1 MSASIDSFAN
11 SAKPFVDSMDLVRR
25 APNCSVCVDKHLASQ
40 HCATCDDV
48 MCEEAVSVHRE
59 LVKCWAADQHVM
71 VRVRDMDPN
80 MSATAKAVIAVRTKI
95 DARLTKLQNFRRE
108 LLGREARAGQK
119 LWTVSFYS
127 HPLTPPFF
135 FSNRENHSP
144 FRPKASPSSN
154 CLWTRARQFSSK
166 PNFSSIDR
174 LSFAETI
181 WPRYERCSV
190 TASSLDTMQKW
201 MLSYLKLSPRNRRR
215 YCCETKANPNFF
227 MK

>member
-11 SAKPFVDSMDLVRR
+11 SAKPFVDSMDLVRH

-135 FSNRENHSP
+135 FQIAKITP
-144 FRPKASPSSN
+144 
-154 CLWTRARQFSSK
+154 
-166 PNFSSIDR
+166 
-174 LSFAETI
+174 LSG
-181 WPRYERCSV
+181 
-190 TASSLDTMQKW
+190 
-201 MLSYLKLSPRNRRR
+201 RRR
-215 YCCETKANPNFF
+215 LRVQTVCGRVRGSSQASRISPQSTDIPSRRRFGLATNAVQ
-227 MK
+227 